1 MTNLTNWESSEFY
14 KLNVK
19 IETENQNR
27 KNSFPKLR
35 FNKIEYLDAL

>member
-1 MTNLTNWESSEFY
+1 
-14 KLNVK
+14 VK

-35 FNKIEYLDAL
+35 FNKIEYLEALKANNAYKKLLN